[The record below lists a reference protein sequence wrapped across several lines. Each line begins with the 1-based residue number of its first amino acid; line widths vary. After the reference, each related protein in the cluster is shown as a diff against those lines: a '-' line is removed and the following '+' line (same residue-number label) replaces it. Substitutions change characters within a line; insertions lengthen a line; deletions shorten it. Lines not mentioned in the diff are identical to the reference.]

1 MANAPGFAPMPGPPG
16 PPRGP
21 QARFGVHDK
30 PRDTRGT
37 LARLAALTRGHR
49 GGLLVALALSAFVAA
64 SPVLGPLAVG
74 AAVNLIEA
82 HEPARAAILVL
93 LALYLGDWLVRTA
106 QGLVI
111 NAVGQ
116 RIVYEVR
123 MVLFRAMERLPLRFF
138 DTHRAG
144 DLMSRVTNDVDNI
157 SNTLSTSLA
166 ELMALVFTVAGML
179 VAMLALSVPLTA
191 VALVAVALIFAFT
204 RFLTRR
210 TRPLFVR
217 QQKALGE
224 LNAHIEEGVGGLA
237 LVKAFGREKPMQ
249 ERFSQLNAA
258 YTGIATRA
266 QVWSGYLM
274 PITNVI
280 NNLTFVGVAVA
291 GGAMAARGLADVGLI
306 ASFLLYSKQFTRPFV
321 NIASIYN
328 TLQTA
333 LAGAERVFQ
342 VVDETPE
349 PPDAPDALPLRD
361 PRGHVRLDHVT
372 FGYDPARPVLHDV
385 CLDVPAGTR
394 VAVVGET
401 GSGKTT
407 LVNLLARLYD
417 VDGGCVELDDVDVRR
432 YRLADL
438 RAAFSVVPQ
447 DSALMTATVAENIAY
462 GCPAGLS
469 ASEQRAAVIAAAEA
483 VGASGFIERLPQGY
497 DTLLEQ
503 GGATLSQG
511 ERQLLTIARAM
522 VAARPILILD
532 EATSSVDTVTEQRI
546 RQALLKLAAGR
557 TSVVIAHRLATVRD
571 SDLIVV
577 LEAGCI
583 VEQGTHDELVA
594 RGGIY
599 AAMWRAQAGE

>member
-1 MANAPGFAPMPGPPG
+1 MADAPGFGPMPGPPG

-21 QARFGVHDK
+21 HARFGVHDK

-37 LARLAALTRGHR
+37 LARLVALTRGHR
-49 GGLLVALALSAFVAA
+49 GGLLVAFALSAFVAA

-82 HEPARAAILVL
+82 HEPAQAAILVL
-93 LALYLGDWLVRTA
+93 LGLYLGDWLVRTA

-157 SNTLSTSLA
+157 SNTLSTSLS
-166 ELMALVFTVAGML
+166 ELMTLAFTVAGML

-210 TRPLFVR
+210 TRPLFAR

-224 LNAHIEEGVGGLA
+224 LNAHIEEGVGGLT

-258 YTGIATRA
+258 YTDIATRA

-291 GGAMAARGLADVGLI
+291 GGVMAARGLVDVGLI

-342 VVDETPE
+342 VVGETPE

-417 VDGGCVELDDVDVRR
+417 VDEGRVELDGVDVRR

-438 RAAFSVVPQ
+438 RAAFGVVPQ

-469 ASEQRAAVIAAAEA
+469 ASEQRAAVVAAAEA
-483 VGASGFIERLPQGY
+483 VGANGFIERLPQGY

-546 RQALLKLAAGR
+546 RQALLKLAAGEAVPSKIAIAR
-557 TSVVIAHRLATVRD
+557 TRTNSAPRR
-571 SDLIVV
+571 
-577 LEAGCI
+577 
-583 VEQGTHDELVA
+583 
-594 RGGIY
+594 
-599 AAMWRAQAGE
+599 